1 MQLDRHLESVR
12 NGINQAAALA
22 DEHSQ
27 QVAARL
33 ADALESSVRL
43 ALIEALSEASTEI
56 SADLAP
62 GSVDFHLADGEPQF
76 VVTPP
81 PAPTPEPEPEP
92 ETAYTPSDEDEEQVR
107 VTLRL
112 PASVKKTVDERADAD
127 GVSTNT
133 WLLQLVLRELG
144 RGRGRNRQG
153 IDAFINDTVESAMQG
168 AFGGFSDWG
177 HRGPAA
183 QAPPPPTPPPFPP
196 GFPFH
201 DTRDNQSGRGRTRRV
216 KGWAQ

>member
-22 DEHSQ
+22 DEQSQ
-27 QVAARL
+27 QIAARL
-33 ADALESSVRL
+33 GDALESSVRL

-62 GSVDFHLADGEPQF
+62 GSVDFHLADGEPHF

-81 PAPTPEPEPEP
+81 PAPAPEPEPEP
-92 ETAYTPSDEDEEQVR
+92 KAAYSPSDEDEEQVR

-144 RGRGRNRQG
+144 RGRGRNRQN
-153 IDAFINDTVESAMQG
+153 IDAFINDTVDSALSG
-168 AFGGFSDWG
+168 AFSGLSDWG
-177 HRGPAA
+177 NRGPT
-183 QAPPPPTPPPFPP
+183 APTPPTPPFPP

-201 DTRDNQSGRGRTRRV
+201 DAPRDKQSGRGRTRQV

>member
-22 DEHSQ
+22 DEQSQ
-27 QVAARL
+27 QIALRL
-33 ADALESSVRL
+33 GDALESSVRL

-62 GSVDFHLADGEPQF
+62 GSVDFHLVGGEPHF
-76 VVTPP
+76 AVTPP
-81 PAPTPEPEPEP
+81 PAPTAQPEPEPEP
-92 ETAYTPSDEDEEQVR
+92 TYAPSDEDEEQVR

-112 PASVKKTVDERADAD
+112 PASVKKTVDEKADAD

-144 RGRGRNRQG
+144 RGRGRNRHNL
-153 IDAFINDTVESAMQG
+153 DAFINDTVDSALSG
-168 AFGGFSDWG
+168 AFDGLAEWG
-177 HRGPAA
+177 NRTPSAPQPPA
-183 QAPPPPTPPPFPP
+183 PPFPP

-201 DTRDNQSGRGRTRRV
+201 DSPRGPQSGRGRTRQV